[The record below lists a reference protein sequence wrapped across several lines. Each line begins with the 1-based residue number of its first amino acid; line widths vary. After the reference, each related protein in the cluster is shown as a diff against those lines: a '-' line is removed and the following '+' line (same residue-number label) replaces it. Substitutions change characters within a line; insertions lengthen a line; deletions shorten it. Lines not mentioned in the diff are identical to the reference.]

1 MAEKK
6 KQKPAAF
13 AQEKKTFT
21 GEIPKKANEGKG
33 KKSAAYQ
40 PRDADTTSGHDVQRS
55 KNTKKYQKA
64 DASGQNVQKSEG
76 AEAGEKSKSD
86 FMQPDSTFTEEAGEE
101 QGRKIA
107 SDDYRH
113 RDTYHSSQK
122 KGRYQR
128 REIKSRER
136 VKQFDFEQDFQTKD
150 TTFTEEAEPEFHGS
164 KKLDRLQKKAEKA
177 RKKTEAARKKIP
189 KKTEYSLER
198 VFDEKTGRTKYVLT
212 SVKKEKPFKPD
223 SPVKRAAGR
232 VGMESS
238 NFAHS
243 KVAEVEKEN
252 SGLK

>member
-21 GEIPKKANEGKG
+21 GDIPKKANEGKG

-164 KKLDRLQKKAEKA
+164 KKLDRLQNKA
-177 RKKTEAARKKIP
+177 
-189 KKTEYSLER
+189 
-198 VFDEKTGRTKYVLT
+198 
-212 SVKKEKPFKPD
+212 
-223 SPVKRAAGR
+223 
-232 VGMESS
+232 
-238 NFAHS
+238 
-243 KVAEVEKEN
+243 
-252 SGLK
+252 

>member
-1 MAEKK
+1 MAEDKK
-6 KQKPAAF
+6 KKMAVF
-13 AQEKKTFT
+13 AQEKNSFI
-21 GEIPKKANEGKG
+21 GEIPKEGKNG
-33 KKSAAYQ
+33 KKKKSVAYQ

-150 TTFTEEAEPEFHGS
+150 TTFTGEAEPEFHGS

-177 RKKTEAARKKIP
+177 GKKDG
-189 KKTEYSLER
+189 SC
-198 VFDEKTGRTKYVLT
+198 
-212 SVKKEKPFKPD
+212 KEED
-223 SPVKRAAGR
+223 S
-232 VGMESS
+232 
-238 NFAHS
+238 
-243 KVAEVEKEN
+243 
-252 SGLK
+252 

>member
-164 KKLDRLQKKAEKA
+164 KKLDRLQKKAEPEKR
-177 RKKTEAARKKIP
+177 RKLQERRFQRKRSILW
-189 KKTEYSLER
+189 S
-198 VFDEKTGRTKYVLT
+198 VFLM
-212 SVKKEKPFKPD
+212 
-223 SPVKRAAGR
+223 KRR
-232 VGMESS
+232 
-238 NFAHS
+238 
-243 KVAEVEKEN
+243 AEQ
-252 SGLK
+252 SMY

>member
-1 MAEKK
+1 MTEKK
-6 KQKPAAF
+6 KQKSAAF
-13 AQEKKTFT
+13 AQEKNTFT

-177 RKKTEAARKKIP
+177 GKKAEAARKKIP

-198 VFDEKTGRTKYVLT
+198 VLM
-212 SVKKEKPFKPD
+212 KKQ
-223 SPVKRAAGR
+223 
-232 VGMESS
+232 
-238 NFAHS
+238 
-243 KVAEVEKEN
+243 AEQ
-252 SGLK
+252 SMY